1 MSTRFRGY
9 AGVCAV
15 IVTGL
20 LLLSCSQDEVAAPR
34 SAEVIFESAKAKFD
48 DEDYREAYDEL
59 RILTLQYPGDDL
71 ADDAQFLM
79 AECKYRREEYLL
91 AAFEYETLL
100 RTSPT
105 SEFVPNARF
114 MRAMCYYE
122 SSRSSSLDQE
132 NTRKAIDEFQA
143 FIEYHPTDARVPEAE
158 QRIQDMNAKLAKKEY
173 ENGIIYMKMEYYRAA
188 GIYFDLI
195 LEKYHDTEYAEP
207 ALFKKAESF
216 YYRKRYR
223 ESMEILNRFQERYPE
238 SSLREDVRVL
248 RGEIE
253 KDLSEADSGK
263 AQTITDTNRKPVP

>member
-1 MSTRFRGY
+1 MSIRSRGY

-15 IVTGL
+15 LVTGL
-20 LLLSCSQDEVAAPR
+20 LFASCSQDEVAVPR
-34 SAEVIFESAKAKFD
+34 SAGVIFESAKAKFD
-48 DEDYREAYDEL
+48 AEDYREAYDEF

-122 SSRSSSLDQE
+122 SSRSSYLDQE

-143 FIEYHPTDARVPEAE
+143 FIEYHPTDARTPEAE

-195 LEKYHDTEYAEP
+195 LEKYHDTGYAEP
-207 ALFKKAESF
+207 ALFKKAEAL

-223 ESMEILNRFQERYPE
+223 EALEILNRFQERYPE
-238 SSLREDVRVL
+238 SGLREDVRVL

-253 KDLSEADSGK
+253 KTLSEAGSG
-263 AQTITDTNRKPVP
+263 AAETITDTAKKPIP